1 MNNMTDK
8 NKVII
13 KRDMLF
19 LCVFLIYCSVKG
31 QCQFTLYV
39 IGLIEK
45 KSQAKQM

>member
-19 LCVFLIYCSVKG
+19 FVFLIYCSVKG

-45 KSQAKQM
+45 KSPAKQM